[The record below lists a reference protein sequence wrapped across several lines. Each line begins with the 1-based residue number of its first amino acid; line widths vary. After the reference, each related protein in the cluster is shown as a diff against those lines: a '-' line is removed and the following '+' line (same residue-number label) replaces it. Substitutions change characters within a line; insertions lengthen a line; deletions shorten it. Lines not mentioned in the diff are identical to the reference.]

1 MEKAVKKEVII
12 SQVKGVNLAEK
23 LEAMLQK
30 IGFKGKGKVLVKP
43 NMCMAKYVPGA
54 VTSPLLIYNLVK
66 LLKETVEDVIVGE
79 SDGYNYSCSLAF
91 KKTGMKRAVEK
102 AGGKVLNLSRDK
114 LVQVNFNASNVRKL
128 FLPRTL
134 FEVDSVI
141 NVPVLKT
148 HEFTLY
154 SGAMKNLFGLIP
166 DRKRIFLH
174 PHLNEVLF
182 KLWELAK
189 PKVTIMDALTAMEKN
204 GPTRGS
210 PVKMDLILA
219 SECPLALDLV
229 ATEIIGLNWRE
240 ISHLNHMVQKTKIDR
255 HSIKVTGF
263 KAEYCRKFTLPT
275 IDLPVKM
282 QWKIYEYASLTK
294 LIFSCPELTK
304 ILQKIVL
311 YYRNLKGTH
320 LANALS

>member
-1 MEKAVKKEVII
+1 MENATKKEVII
-12 SQVKGVNLAEK
+12 SQVMTGNLAKK
-23 LEAMLQK
+23 LEEALQN

-43 NMCMAKYVPGA
+43 NMCMAKYIPGA
-54 VTSPLLIYNLVK
+54 ITSPLVIYNLVK
-66 LLKETVEDVIVGE
+66 LLRETAEDVIVGE

-91 KKTGMKRAVEK
+91 KKTGIKRATEE
-102 AGGKVLNLSRDK
+102 AGGRTLNLSQDR
-114 LVQVNFNASNVRKL
+114 LVQVNFNVSKVRKL

-134 FEVDSVI
+134 FEVDSII

-174 PHLNEVLF
+174 PYLDEVLF
-182 KLWELAK
+182 KLWKLTK
-189 PKVTIMDALTAMEKN
+189 PKVTIMDAVTAMEKN

-210 PVKMDLILA
+210 PVKMNLILV
-219 SECPLALDLV
+219 SDCPLALDIV

-240 ISHLNHMVQKTKIDR
+240 IGHLDYIVQRTKMDR
-255 HSIKVTGF
+255 RNIKVTGF
-263 KAEYCRKFTLPT
+263 NAGYYRKFALPT
-275 IDLPVKM
+275 IDLLVKS
-282 QWKIYEYASLTK
+282 QWKVYEYASLTK
-294 LIFSCPELTK
+294 LIFSCPGLTK

-311 YYRNLKGTH
+311 YYRNLKSH
-320 LANALS
+320 LAIALS

>member
-1 MEKAVKKEVII
+1 MGNTAKTEVII
-12 SQVKGVNLAEK
+12 SQVKSENLTGK
-23 LEAMLQK
+23 LKEMLQK
-30 IGFKGKGKVLVKP
+30 IGFKAEGKVLVKP

-54 VTSPLLIYNLVK
+54 VTSPLLIYSLVK
-66 LLKETVEDVIVGE
+66 LLRETAEDVIVGE
-79 SDGYNYSCSLAF
+79 SDGYNYPCSLAF
-91 KKTGMKRAVEK
+91 KKTGMKKAAEK
-102 AGGKVLNLSRDK
+102 AGGRVLNLSRDK
-114 LVQVNFNASNVRKL
+114 LVQINFATSKVRRL
-128 FLPRTL
+128 FLPKTL
-134 FEVDSVI
+134 FEVDAII

-174 PHLNEVLF
+174 PHLDEVLF
-182 KLWELAK
+182 KLWKLAK

-210 PVKMDLILA
+210 PVKMNLILA

-229 ATEIIGLNWRE
+229 ATEIIGLNWME
-240 ISHLNHMVQKTKIDR
+240 ISHLNYMVKRTKIDR

-263 KAEYCRKFTLPT
+263 KAEYYRKFALPI
-275 IDLPVKM
+275 IDLPIKL

-294 LIFSCPELTK
+294 LIFSCSDLTK

-311 YYRNLKGTH
+311 YYRNLKGSH

>member
-1 MEKAVKKEVII
+1 MKNTGETEVII
-12 SQVKGVNLAEK
+12 SQVKGENLAGK
-23 LEAMLQK
+23 LEEMLQK
-30 IGFKGKGKVLVKP
+30 IGFKAEGKVLVKP

-54 VTSPLLIYNLVK
+54 VTSPLLIYSLVK
-66 LLKETVEDVIVGE
+66 LLRETADDVIVGE
-79 SDGYNYSCSLAF
+79 SDGYNYQCSLAF
-91 KKTGMKRAVEK
+91 KKTGMGKAVEK
-102 AGGKVLNLSRDK
+102 AGGRVLNLSQDK
-114 LVQVNFNASNVRKL
+114 LVQINFASSKVRRL
-128 FLPRTL
+128 FLPKTL
-134 FEVDSVI
+134 FEVDSII

-166 DRKRIFLH
+166 DKKRIFLH
-174 PHLNEVLF
+174 PYLDEVLF

-210 PVKMDLILA
+210 PVKMNLILA
-219 SECPLALDLV
+219 SKCPLALDLV

-240 ISHLNHMVQKTKIDR
+240 ISHLNYIVKRTKIDR
-255 HSIKVTGF
+255 QAVKVTGF
-263 KAEYCRKFTLPT
+263 KAEYYRKFALPT
-275 IDLPVKM
+275 VDLPIKL

-294 LIFSCPELTK
+294 LFFLRPELTK

-311 YYRNLKGTH
+311 YYRSLKESH